1 MTGMSQPAFGL
12 EINATISLLNLVC
25 IMNHDQFHRVFP
37 GQAADRLLQV
47 MDEVMQL
54 AAQYNK
60 VQQMKT
66 TAPQFIPSIL
76 KAAII
81 KTYGYL
87 I

>member
-1 MTGMSQPAFGL
+1 
-12 EINATISLLNLVC
+12 
-25 IMNHDQFHRVFP
+25 
-37 GQAADRLLQV
+37 
-47 MDEVMQL
+47 MQL

-60 VQQMKT
+60 VQQVKT
-66 TAPQFIPSIL
+66 TTPQFIPSIL